1 MEEDKELELIRMKKL
16 LELRKRLMAKREP
29 SPRELVVSRLV
40 DRGLEVLEAAE
51 RKYPKKSKVV
61 VKVLADLIKEG
72 RIDRISGGELLS
84 LLRNLGMD
92 VRLETRISVVEDGRL
107 IPLSEKFRFK
117 EG

>member
-51 RKYPKKSKVV
+51 RQYPKRSKVV
-61 VKVLADLIKEG
+61 VK
-72 RIDRISGGELLS
+72 LS
-84 LLRNLGMD
+84 L
-92 VRLETRISVVEDGRL
+92 IH
-107 IPLSEKFRFK
+107 I
-117 EG
+117 